1 MGFIL
6 MYDISNEE
14 SFNATQDWY
23 VLSQRALENIL
34 ISLTQLTTKHE
45 LSRLM

>member
-23 VLSQRALENIL
+23 VRSRGALENIL
-34 ISLTQLTTKHE
+34 SQLTTKHE
-45 LSRLM
+45 LSRFM